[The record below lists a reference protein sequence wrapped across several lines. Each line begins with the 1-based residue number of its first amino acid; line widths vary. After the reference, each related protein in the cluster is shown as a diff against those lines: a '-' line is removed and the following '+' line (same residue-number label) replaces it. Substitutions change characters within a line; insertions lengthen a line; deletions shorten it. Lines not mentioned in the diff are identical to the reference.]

1 MGREKKEFLKELVSF
16 HIVGVVNTAI
26 TYGIYS
32 LLLSLGFD
40 YRAALVLE
48 YCFGIAFSFV
58 LNRRFTFRHEEKV
71 TARMVASMIGS
82 YLAVLALNFGLLLFF
97 VERLGMNEYL
107 GQLIALGFAVALS
120 FAAQKFLV
128 FKKGPS

>member
-1 MGREKKEFLKELVSF
+1 MGHEKKELLKELVSF
-16 HIVGVVNTAI
+16 HIVGIVNTAI

-32 LLLSLGFD
+32 LLVALGVD

-48 YCFGIAFSFV
+48 YCFGIVFSFV
-58 LNRRFTFRHEEKV
+58 MNRRYTFRHEGTV
-71 TARMVASMIGS
+71 SFRMVASMIGS
-82 YLAVLALNFGLLLFF
+82 YLAVLAFNFGLLLFF

-107 GQLIALGFAVALS
+107 GQLLALGFAVALS

-128 FKKGPS
+128 FRKTHT